1 MSFSNPGQEESHE
14 SKTANEQQTHGN
26 IQTQALQCPNTQKTS
41 YEGVKE
47 RNNVEI
53 RPPVYIFWGQFK
65 LRLSTKA
72 KTNELSPRIL

>member
-1 MSFSNPGQEESHE
+1 MSFSNPEQEESHE
-14 SKTANEQQTHGN
+14 SKTANEQQTH